1 MEQEIKTLND
11 LVALGLGDCELRIN
25 GKLIKD
31 CEIIRDCVSVDFISS
46 SGETIVSVKKSD
58 WLDIFSYTN
67 TSEMILNDC
76 S

>member
-25 GKLIKD
+25 GKPIRD
-31 CEIIRDCVSVDFISS
+31 CEIMRNCVSANYINA
-46 SGETIVSVKKSD
+46 SGETMGSIKKSD

-67 TSEMILNDC
+67 ESEVILNDC
-76 S
+76 P